1 MFRLNGKNGIKFDL
15 LFYAVAR
22 KVEGSLAPDQAL
34 VFRKAI
40 FHERRHETHRH
51 QTHSQ
56 DPGFHCVKTY

>member
-1 MFRLNGKNGIKFDL
+1 MFHLNGKKGIKFDL

-22 KVEGSLAPDQAL
+22 KVEGSLAPDQAS

-56 DPGFHCVKTY
+56 EPGFHCVKIH